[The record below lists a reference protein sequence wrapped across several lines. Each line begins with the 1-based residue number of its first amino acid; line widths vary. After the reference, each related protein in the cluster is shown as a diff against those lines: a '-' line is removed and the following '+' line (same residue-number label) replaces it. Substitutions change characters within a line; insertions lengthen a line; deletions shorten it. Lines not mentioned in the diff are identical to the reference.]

1 MKLHEKIAELNSTY
15 IQLNTSNQD
24 YAMGIL
30 RSLKYAQDVTQNIQ
44 NEREGQ
50 QNAKECTM

>member
-15 IQLNTSNQD
+15 IQLNTSNQN
-24 YAMGIL
+24 YALGIL

-44 NEREGQ
+44 NERKEK

>member
-24 YAMGIL
+24 YAMSIL

-44 NEREGQ
+44 ETKDEN
-50 QNAKECTM
+50 QNA

>member
-24 YAMGIL
+24 YAMSIL

-44 NEREGQ
+44 ETKEEQ
-50 QNAKECTM
+50 QNAKERIS

>member
-24 YAMGIL
+24 YAMSIL
-30 RSLKYAQDVTQNIQ
+30 RSLKYAQDVTQNTQ
-44 NEREGQ
+44 KESEEK
-50 QNAKECTM
+50 QNAKERIS